1 LYGEVIVA
9 KQIGFIGV
17 GMMGHGMIKNLLE
30 KGHDVV
36 AMAHRNRAP
45 LEDLLAKGATEA
57 PNPKTVAMSCDVLIL
72 CVTGS
77 PQVEAVAYGEAGFLT
92 GISKGMTVIDCSTGE
107 PGTVEKIASELS
119 AKGAGMADAPL
130 ARTPVEA
137 EAGKLNTMVGATDEV
152 FAEIEPIL
160 QTFCENIF
168 HMGPVGSG
176 SRMKLINNL
185 ITMGQA
191 TLIAEALCACEAT
204 GVDLQRFRDVI
215 SAGGGNSG
223 IFQMIVPG
231 ILDDGDF
238 EGMKFSIGNATK
250 DLRYLNRM
258 LADEGVLSPLGNA
271 THNAF
276 VQAGKAGFADGLVG
290 HLVKA
295 QSDLNKLEIGKC

>member
-1 LYGEVIVA
+1 MS
-9 KQIGFIGV
+9 KKIGFIGV

-30 KGHDVV
+30 KGFDVV
-36 AMAHRNRAP
+36 AMAHRNRVP
-45 LEDLLAKGATEA
+45 LDDLINKGASEA
-57 PNPKTVAMSCDVLIL
+57 ASPKAIAEVSDVIIL

-77 PQVEAVAYGEAGFLT
+77 PQVEAVAYGESGFIAGV
-92 GISKGMTVIDCSTGE
+92 SEGMTVIDCSTGE
-107 PGTVEKIASELS
+107 PGTVEKIAADLA
-119 AKGAGMADAPL
+119 AKGVNMADAPL
-130 ARTPVEA
+130 ARTPIEA
-137 EAGKLNTMVGATDEV
+137 EAGKLNTMVGASDDV
-152 FAEIEPIL
+152 FADIEPIL

-204 GVDLQRFRDVI
+204 GVDLQRFREVI

-238 EGMKFSIGNATK
+238 EGMKFSIANATK

-258 LADEGVLSPLGNA
+258 LADAGVIAPLGNA

-276 VQAGKAGFADGLVG
+276 VQAGKAGFANGLVG

-295 QSDLNKLEIGKC
+295 QSELNKVEIGEC

>member
-1 LYGEVIVA
+1 MA
-9 KQIGFIGV
+9 KKIGFIGV

-30 KGHDVV
+30 QDYNVV

-45 LEDLLAKGATEA
+45 LEDLITKGATEA
-57 PNPKTVAMSCDVLIL
+57 ASPKAVAEACDVLIL

-77 PQVEAVAYGEAGFLT
+77 PQVEAVAYGENGFLA
-92 GISKGMTVIDCSTGE
+92 GVRDGMTVIDCSTGE
-107 PGTVEKIASELS
+107 PGTVEKIASDLAS
-119 AKGAGMADAPL
+119 KGAVMADAPL

-137 EAGKLNTMVGATDEV
+137 EAGKLNTMVGASDEV
-152 FAEIEPIL
+152 FSDIEPIL

-168 HMGPVGSG
+168 HMGPVGTG

-231 ILDDGDF
+231 ILDEGDF
-238 EGMKFSIGNATK
+238 EGMKFSISNATK

-258 LADEGVLSPLGNA
+258 LADAGVMSPLGNA

-295 QSDLNKLEIGKC
+295 QSELNKLEIGKC

>member
-1 LYGEVIVA
+1 LSKKV
-9 KQIGFIGV
+9 GFIGV
-17 GMMGHGMIKNLLE
+17 GLMGHGMAKNLLE
-30 KGHDVV
+30 NGYDVV
-36 AMAHRNRAP
+36 AMAHRNREP
-45 LEDLLAKGATEA
+45 LNDLLSKGANEA
-57 PNPKTVAMSCDVLIL
+57 ETPRAIAENSDIVIL

-77 PQVEAVAYGEAGFLT
+77 PQVEAVAFGEDGFLAGT
-92 GISKGMTVIDCSTGE
+92 RAGMTIIDCSTGE
-107 PGTVEKIASELS
+107 PGTVEKIAAELD
-119 AKGAGMADAPL
+119 ALGANMADAPL

-137 EAGKLNTMVGATDEV
+137 EAGKLNTMVGASDDV

-223 IFQMIVPG
+223 IFQMIVPS
-231 ILDDGDF
+231 ILDEGDF
-238 EGMKFSIGNATK
+238 EGMKFSIANAAK

-258 LADEGVLSPLGNA
+258 LADAGVMSPLGNA

-295 QSDLNKLEIGKC
+295 QAELNKVEIGKR

>member
-1 LYGEVIVA
+1 MTN
-9 KQIGFIGV
+9 KIGFIGV

-30 KGHDVV
+30 NDYDVV
-36 AMAHRNRAP
+36 ATAHRNRAP

-57 PNPKTVAMSCDVLIL
+57 KTPKAIAEASDIIII

-77 PQVEAVAYGEAGFLT
+77 PQVEAVAYGEDGFLA

-107 PGTVEKIASELS
+107 PGTVEKIAAEL
-119 AKGAGMADAPL
+119 ADRGADMADAPL

-137 EAGKLNTMVGATDEV
+137 EAGNLNTMVGASDAV
-152 FAEIEPIL
+152 FARIEPVL
-160 QTFCENIF
+160 KTFCENIF

-191 TLIAEALCACEAT
+191 TLIAEAMCACKAT

-223 IFQMIVPG
+223 IFQMIVPA

-238 EGMKFSIGNATK
+238 EGMKFSIANATK

-258 LADEGVLSPLGNA
+258 LADAGVVSPLGNA
-271 THNAF
+271 THSAF
-276 VQAGKAGFADGLVG
+276 LQAGKDGFDDGLVG
-290 HLVKA
+290 H
-295 QSDLNKLEIGKC
+295 